1 MNRILAVGCALAVI
15 AAPAASFAAPLSSPK
30 APAAVSGL
38 QLVAGKTMTATID
51 GTQVKKQPLSSSK
64 TVSTLASGT
73 TVNVLDKTANGLWVH
88 IQIGSTTGYVP
99 AKALK

>member
-1 MNRILAVGCALAVI
+1 MNRILAIGCALAVI
-15 AAPAASFAAPLSSPK
+15 AAPAASFGAPLSAPQQ
-30 APAAVSGL
+30 PAAVSGL
-38 QLVAGKTMTATID
+38 QLVAGKTMTVTID
-51 GTQVKKQPLSSSK
+51 ATKVKKQPLSSSNN
-64 TVSTLASGT
+64 VSTLAAGT